1 MIHVALYHMLSQ
13 VIDPGQETE
22 YESVEEICYCSGT
35 KDR

>member
-1 MIHVALYHMLSQ
+1 MKLYIICFSQ